1 MRERLTVSF
10 VLVTLGLLLVAG
22 LVRSV
27 TLNGMQREREG
38 EHIFREA
45 TTLAAVVE
53 ARQEQ
58 REPIDAAFLNDYVGA
73 DTAIVYAADAGDAG
87 DAVEVLGP
95 DYEPGEGE
103 ISSTVTLDDGELT
116 VRQSED
122 AIGGVFRD
130 EVWSLVVLFLLI
142 GVVSALIGFVI
153 ARTLSEPFQRL
164 AVAASA
170 LGRGRFDLDLPETRV
185 PEAQAISEALR
196 TSAVALR
203 DRLEREQAF
212 SMHASHVLR
221 TPLTSLRLQ
230 LEELALD
237 TGLSES
243 TRAAAVRGMS
253 AVDEVNEVAGELV
266 SLSRQGLIGGEQ
278 VPLRD
283 LATGSAQVWADELAG
298 LGRGLTAAV
307 EGDLELTFTPGPI
320 EQVLDLLLRHVVRQG
335 TGDARL
341 VFEGDARG
349 HLRVVVTAARLA
361 PSSEEPL
368 VEEARAVVEALGGRL
383 QSDGADRAG
392 IDLSVLLPRR

>member
-1 MRERLTVSF
+1 MRERLTLSF

-27 TLNGMQREREG
+27 TLDGMQREREG
-38 EHIFREA
+38 EHIFRET

-73 DTAIVYAADAGDAG
+73 DTAIIYAPDSGAGDV
-87 DAVEVLGP
+87 VEVRGP
-95 DYEPGEGE
+95 DYEAGDGG

-116 VRQSED
+116 VRQSQD
-122 AIGGVFRD
+122 AIGDVFRRD
-130 EVWSLVVLFLLI
+130 VWSLVVLFLLL
-142 GVVSALIGFVI
+142 GVVSALIGFAI
-153 ARTLSEPFQRL
+153 SRSLSEPFQRL

-185 PEAQAISEALR
+185 PEARAISEALR
-196 TSAVALR
+196 SSAVALR

-221 TPLTSLRLQ
+221 TPLTSLRLH

-237 TGLSES
+237 TELSES
-243 TRAAAVRGMS
+243 ARAAAVRGMS

-283 LATGSAQVWADELAG
+283 LATGSAQVWADELSG

-320 EQVLDLLLRHVVRQG
+320 EQILDLLLRHVVRQG

-341 VFEGDARG
+341 VFDGDAQG
-349 HLRVVVTAARLA
+349 HLRIVVTAARLA
-361 PSSEEPL
+361 SSREETL

-383 QSDGADRAG
+383 HSDAADGTG